1 MMDENVLL
9 EVIRGLEEKI
19 FQMKLLINR
28 DVKFTT
34 MSKEDQQVTI
44 ESRRGYKQIVKKLL
58 KGNEW
63 LSGKAIKHYLT
74 PYASDKYCYCFG
86 STVVPVGKLFN
97 KDLVITNIDVAVEG
111 AVYSI
116 PVCIHVRPNEPIN
129 NTVVI
134 PVLYSDD
141 LVTGESVVIGG
152 IYEMG
157 KLTIQATKNEESE
170 FSLLSYTV
178 IGVENHA
185 STDWVV
191 DSKSRPLYGMNM
203 EL

>member
-1 MMDENVLL
+1 MDENVLS

-34 MSKEDQQVTI
+34 MSKEDQQATI

-58 KGNEW
+58 KGNKG

-74 PYASDKYCYCFG
+74 PYASDKYRYCFD

-97 KDLVITNIDVAVEG
+97 KNLVITDIDVAVEG

-116 PVCIHVRPNEPIN
+116 PVCIQVRPNKPIN
-129 NTVVI
+129 NIVVI
-134 PVLYSDD
+134 PVLYSDG

-152 IYEMG
+152 IYKMG
-157 KLTIQATKNEESE
+157 KLTIQATKNEESA

-191 DSKSRPLYGMNM
+191 DSESRPLYGMNM

>member
-1 MMDENVLL
+1 MDENVLS

-44 ESRRGYKQIVKKLL
+44 ESHRGYEQIVKKLF
-58 KGNEW
+58 KGNKW
-63 LSGKAIKHYLT
+63 LSRKAIKHYLT
-74 PYASDKYCYCFG
+74 PYASDKYRYCFG

-97 KDLVITNIDVAVEG
+97 KDLVITDIDVAVGG

-116 PVCIHVRPNEPIN
+116 PVCIQVRLNEPIN
-129 NTVVI
+129 NIVVI
-134 PVLYSDD
+134 PVLYSDG

-157 KLTIQATKNEESE
+157 KLTIQATKNEESA

-191 DSKSRPLYGMNM
+191 DSKSRPRYGMNM
-203 EL
+203 EI

>member
-1 MMDENVLL
+1 MDENVLS

-34 MSKEDQQVTI
+34 MSKEDQQATI

-58 KGNEW
+58 KGNKW
-63 LSGKAIKHYLT
+63 LSGKAIKHHLT
-74 PYASDKYCYCFG
+74 PYASDKYRYCFC

-116 PVCIHVRPNEPIN
+116 PVCIQVRPNKPIN

-134 PVLYSDD
+134 PVLYTDG
-141 LVTGESVVIGG
+141 LVTEESVVIGG
-152 IYEMG
+152 IYKMG
-157 KLTIQATKNEESE
+157 KLTIQATKNEESA

-191 DSKSRPLYGMNM
+191 DSKSRPRYGMNM
-203 EL
+203 EI

>member
-1 MMDENVLL
+1 MDENVLS

-34 MSKEDQQVTI
+34 MSKEDQQATI

-58 KGNEW
+58 KGNKG

-74 PYASDKYCYCFG
+74 PYASDKYRYCFD
-86 STVVPVGKLFN
+86 STVVPVGKLSN

-116 PVCIHVRPNEPIN
+116 PVCIQVRPNEPIN

-134 PVLYSDD
+134 PVLYSDG

-152 IYEMG
+152 IYKMG
-157 KLTIQATKNEESE
+157 KLTIQATKNEESA

-191 DSKSRPLYGMNM
+191 DSESCPLYGMNM